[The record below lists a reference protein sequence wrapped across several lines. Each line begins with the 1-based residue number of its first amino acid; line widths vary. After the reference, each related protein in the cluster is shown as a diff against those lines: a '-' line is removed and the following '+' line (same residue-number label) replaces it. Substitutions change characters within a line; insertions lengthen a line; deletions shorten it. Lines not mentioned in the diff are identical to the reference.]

1 MYAND
6 KMLSGLDRAR
16 VVRLIDEHRKD
27 WSLQQ
32 AFYLDPDIF
41 ALERE
46 LWFPRQWVIVA
57 HLSEVPE
64 KGSYVIRQL
73 FDEEIIVARHGDGED
88 DVAAYYN
95 VCTHRGSR
103 LCVKD
108 GRGKLLV
115 CPYHAWSFRLTGELQ
130 TRRDLPEGVD
140 GDSLGLH
147 KVPIK
152 VIGGLVMC
160 GLDAASL
167 PDIEPA
173 AAGLTDLLRENGVAD
188 ARIVARKNYLTKAN
202 WKLVLENFL
211 ECYHCRPAHP
221 EYFRVNGHVKV
232 TAMRDD
238 YNAAEW
244 KQEIDA
250 WHSVI
255 GDAEFHKGVW
265 EPGDLDTMPFAMHRK
280 PIGSGRL
287 TLSDDGQPVSCLM
300 GGRGKFDGGENGF
313 RIGRLSF
320 LSAPNDYLTMFQMIP
335 RNANETDVILTWLVD
350 KDAETSVDVDKISW
364 MWDVT
369 TVQDKKIT
377 EDNADGIASRAY
389 RPGPYTPLESQTAF
403 FIETY
408 LSQMRALI
416 TGERRDEDEAWT
428 APSQLYASPQAA
440 RKTRKFGQAAS

>member
-1 MYAND
+1 MQASKD
-6 KMLSGLDRAR
+6 LRSPIDRNA
-16 VVRLIDEHRKD
+16 VVRLIDEHRPD

-32 AFYLDPDIF
+32 AFYLDPGIF

-57 HLSEVPE
+57 HASEIPE
-64 KGSYVIRQL
+64 KGRYILRQL
-73 FDEEIIVARHGDGED
+73 FDEEIIVVRFGDGED
-88 DVAAYYN
+88 DIAAYYN

-103 LCVKD
+103 LCTRD
-108 GRGKLLV
+108 GRGRLLV

-130 TRRDLPEGVD
+130 TTRDLPEGVD
-140 GDSLGLH
+140 PEALGLH
-147 KVPIK
+147 KVPMK
-152 VIGGLVMC
+152 VVGGLVLC
-160 GLDAASL
+160 GLAAESL

-173 AAGLTDLLRENGVAD
+173 AEGLIEGLREHGVAS

-232 TAMRDD
+232 TAMRDAD
-238 YNAAEW
+238 KAVEW
-244 KQEIDA
+244 QEEIDQ

-255 GDAEFHKGVW
+255 GDAEFNKGAW
-265 EPGDLDTMPFAMHRK
+265 EAGDLDTMPFAMHRK

-287 TLSDDGQPVSCLM
+287 TLSDDGRPVSSLM
-300 GGRGKFDGGENGF
+300 GGRKAYDGGESGF

-320 LSAPNDYLTMFQMIP
+320 LSAPNDYLTMFQMVP
-335 RNANETDVILTWLVD
+335 RSANETDVILTWLVD
-350 KDAETSVDVDKISW
+350 KDADVDVDAEKIAW

-403 FIETY
+403 FVETY
-408 LSQMRALI
+408 LSQMRTLI
-416 TGERRDEDEAWT
+416 TGERGEAKAEWT
-428 APSQLYASPQAA
+428 APAQLFASPKAA
-440 RKTRKFGQAAS
+440 CSTPRR